1 MKMMY
6 SGTKEAVKSALL
18 GIAVNLNARRPRP
31 EAEPPRAGATQ
42 RSPRSQ
48 ATDHSECTSD
58 EILAACTKI

>member
-6 SGTKEAVKSALL
+6 SGTKEAVKSALQGL
-18 GIAVNLNARRPRP
+18 SVNVNARRPRP

-48 ATDHSECTSD
+48 ATDDSECTSD
-58 EILAACTKI
+58 EILALCTRI